1 MTSFMD
7 LCKARFAVRQF
18 SDKPLEKE
26 KLNLILEAGNAAPTA
41 KNFQPQRIY
50 ILESKEALAKMD
62 SLTPCRYGAPIVL
75 MLTYNTDEE
84 WKNELQDGIHSGV
97 EDVSIVATHM
107 MLEAYDIGVDSI
119 WINRFA
125 NAKAEEIFGLPANE
139 KVVLFLPLGYR
150 ADGAK
155 PFPQHTHK
163 KDLKDIVKTL

>member
-1 MTSFMD
+1 MNFME

-18 SDKPLEKE
+18 SNRPLEDE
-26 KLNLILEAGNAAPTA
+26 KLQQILEAGHAAPTA

-50 ILESKEALAKMD
+50 VLKSPEALAKMD
-62 SLTPCRYGAPIVL
+62 ALTPCRYGAPVVL
-75 MLTYNTDEE
+75 LLAYDTNTE
-84 WKNELQDGIHSGV
+84 WKNELEPGIHSGV

-125 NAKAEEIFGLPANE
+125 NAKAEELFGLPKNE

-150 ADGAK
+150 ADGVRPA
-155 PFPQHTHK
+155 PQHTHK
-163 KDLKDIVKTL
+163 KPLEDIVRTL